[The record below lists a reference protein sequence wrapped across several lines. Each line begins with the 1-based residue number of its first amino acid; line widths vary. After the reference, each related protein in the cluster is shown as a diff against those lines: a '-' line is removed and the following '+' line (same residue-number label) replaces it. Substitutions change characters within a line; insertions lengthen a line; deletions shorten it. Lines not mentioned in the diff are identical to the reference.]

1 MEGMEEWALSGPSSA
16 AFQSMIQLSTSVIP
30 HVILRLEFWFMLG
43 VHLMT
48 WGAYQCGW
56 FQQSSYVASAI
67 SVDWVDLKILTLL
80 SIFFLAFHVNQCFQ
94 RYLHICGALK
104 RLFACVHD
112 FAGDARLFFGSRA
125 TTGTSDGGRA
135 YHHLATRWLASC
147 SLLAVDELRH
157 GTLDDHRWHR
167 YIAQNLVRRSEVD
180 FLRALPGAR
189 SRLLAMTHMTAELTK
204 SQLNEEEFL
213 ETLQRILSYKEL
225 HQELLDLTTL
235 QVPVQYKH
243 LLSLT
248 VFLNLLF
255 LAYGMALSDSTMAP
269 GIFIVMDLSLLGM
282 LDVAQQ
288 LWNPFRANSLEFAL
302 EEWKDDFR
310 SGLHTILNYQH
321 AGATQQW
328 KQELDEEQRAN
339 PNLLAYP
346 QHVERL
352 LEGKSKAS
360 APDEGEQM
368 ADPLISEKPPLPP
381 PDSPSLPPLETLQ

>member
-1 MEGMEEWALSGPSSA
+1 
-16 AFQSMIQLSTSVIP
+16 
-30 HVILRLEFWFMLG
+30 MLG

-48 WGAYQCGW
+48 WGAYQSGW
-56 FQQSSYVASAI
+56 FQQPSYVASAI
-67 SVDWVDLKILTLL
+67 SVDWIDLKILTLL

-112 FAGDARLFFGSRA
+112 FAGEARLFFGTKR
-125 TTGTSDGGRA
+125 TGDGGAA

-157 GTLDDHRWHR
+157 GTLDDQLWHS
-167 YIAQNLVRRSEVD
+167 YVAQHVVRRSEVE
-180 FLRALPGAR
+180 FLRSLPLR
-189 SRLLAMTHMTAELTK
+189 PRLLAMTHMTAELTK
-204 SQLNEEEFL
+204 SQLTEEEFL

-235 QVPVQYKH
+235 QLPVQYKH

-288 LWNPFRANSLEFAL
+288 LWNPFRANSLEFSL

-352 LEGKSKAS
+352 LEGKSKAAS
-360 APDEGEQM
+360 APDQGAQM
-368 ADPLISEKPPLPP
+368 ADPLISEKPPLTPP
-381 PDSPSLPPLETLQ
+381 ASPSLPPLETLQ

>member
-1 MEGMEEWALSGPSSA
+1 MMEGMEDWALSGPSSA
-16 AFQSMIQLSTSVIP
+16 AFQSMIQLSASIIP
-30 HVILRLEFWFMLG
+30 HVVLRLEFWFMLG

-48 WGAYQCGW
+48 WGAYQSGW
-56 FQQSSYVASAI
+56 FQQNSYVASAI
-67 SVDWVDLKILTLL
+67 SVDWIDLKILTLL

-94 RYLHICGALK
+94 RYLQICGALK

-112 FAGDARLFFGSRA
+112 FAGEARLFFGTKSR
-125 TTGTSDGGRA
+125 DGGSGAA

-157 GTLDDHRWHR
+157 GTLDDHLWHR
-167 YIAQNLVRRSEVD
+167 YVAQHVVRRSEVE
-180 FLRALPGAR
+180 FLRSLPLR
-189 SRLLAMTHMTAELTK
+189 PRLLAMTHMTAELTK
-204 SQLNEEEFL
+204 SQLTEEEFL
-213 ETLQRILSYKEL
+213 KTLQRILSYKEL

-288 LWNPFRANSLEFAL
+288 LWNPFRSKSLEFAL

-352 LEGKSKAS
+352 LEGKSKPTS
-360 APDEGEQM
+360 APDEGEQL
-368 ADPLISEKPPLPP
+368 ADPLIAEKPPLPP